1 MATRE
6 ELEVI
11 LAKAST
17 TPAEDAL
24 LRAEANRLNA
34 DRNKDVVR
42 LRNLRRKDGLTPS
55 ERAEVDS
62 IRKAIGADIK
72 FAAHMNRK
80 TGQPV
85 ESVW

>member
-11 LAKAST
+11 LAKASL

-34 DRNKDVVR
+34 DRNQDVVR
-42 LRNLRRKDGLTPS
+42 LKNLRLKNGLT
-55 ERAEVDS
+55 RAEHDEVDS

-72 FAAHMNRK
+72 FAARMNRK